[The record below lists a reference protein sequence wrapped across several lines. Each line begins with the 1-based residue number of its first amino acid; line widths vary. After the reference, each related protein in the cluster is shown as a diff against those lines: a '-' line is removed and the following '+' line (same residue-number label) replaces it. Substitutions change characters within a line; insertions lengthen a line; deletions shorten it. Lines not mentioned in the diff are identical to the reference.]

1 MQKDE
6 LEFVKGMLEIKDG
19 SVREACIIV
28 REFLKNTN
36 LRKRGI
42 QSKVLYEVNSTS
54 AVSME
59 EFLEAATVL
68 LNYSFTN
75 SDKNTM
81 PETFYC
87 RDDCRMKDCFGF
99 CKGEFTESEDS
110 KQLCKYYTGPKC
122 NI

>member
-6 LEFVKGMLEIKDG
+6 FEFAKELLEIKEG

-28 REFLKNTN
+28 QEFLKNAN
-36 LRKRGI
+36 LRKRKI
-42 QSKVLYEVNSTS
+42 QHRTMYDVTPSS

-59 EFLEAATVL
+59 EFLKASKVL
-68 LNYSFTN
+68 LSYSFSN
-75 SDKNTM
+75 CDKDTM
-81 PETFYC
+81 PEYTYC
-87 RDDCRMKDCFGF
+87 KDDCRMKGCFGF

-110 KQLCKYYTGPKC
+110 KQLCKYYTGPKG